1 MKFQYNYN
9 IYIKNYN
16 NTEYLHDKIQ
26 TINDVGEHMV
36 YEVGTRI
43 KELREACKWSQKDL
57 GDRINKSVATISSYE
72 QNSQVP
78 PTDVLAS
85 LAEVFHVS
93 LDFLAGFNHE
103 TVYTTAGLTPDE
115 KEIANLLFTEF
126 SAPSG
131 TEEGLSERQAQIIS
145 KIALYFV
152 QRNKEHT

>member
-1 MKFQYNYN
+1 
-9 IYIKNYN
+9 
-16 NTEYLHDKIQ
+16 
-26 TINDVGEHMV
+26 MV

-93 LDFLAGFNHE
+93 LDYLAGVEHE
-103 TVYTTAGLTPDE
+103 KVYTTAGLTPKE
-115 KEIANLLFTEF
+115 REIAYLLFTEF

-131 TEEGLSERQAQIIS
+131 SGEELSDRQAQIIS
-145 KIALYFV
+145 KLAFYFV
-152 QRNKEHT
+152 QRNNEHT